1 MQPPRILNRLA
12 LLLAPLCLLSL
23 TACGTERV
31 EFLKPAPERVA
42 AVAYPVIPEA
52 STPCAFDPAAMCLA
66 DEQTATVIADYDA
79 ALAEANRRLQWL
91 RNWLAGLPD

>member
-1 MQPPRILNRLA
+1 MPQHHTLKPLA
-12 LLLAPLCLLSL
+12 LLLAPLLVLSL

-52 STPCAFDPAAMCLA
+52 TVPCAFDPAALCLT
-66 DEQTATVIADYDA
+66 DEQTAGVIADYDG

-91 RNWLAGLPD
+91 RNWLARLPD